1 MPSRFLT
8 ETQKYDILQE
18 WVLASKAPP
27 SQNREIVLLP
37 SKPYSKQARLLVMFF
52 LFPRDWIVSESV
64 FILQSTRK
72 VKSYFSKLKL
82 RGNWSPERLA
92 NFFSVLSRENSW
104 SLSGGERGG
113 GGGGLTRGWWGWAP
127 GGGRIL
133 TVTNFR
139 IFGVRRDSK
148 WESWLKRNSCCLLT
162 LTISWD
168 WPHNF
173 PPLETTLIR

>member
-52 LFPRDWIVSESV
+52 LFSRDWIVSESV

-104 SLSGGERGG
+104 SLSGGEGAG
-113 GGGGLTRGWWGWAP
+113 ADLQEADGDVPLDGVA
-127 GGGRIL
+127 
-133 TVTNFR
+133 FSQSQ
-139 IFGVRRDSK
+139 IFGFLGYV
-148 WESWLKRNSCCLLT
+148 EIQNGNLG
-162 LTISWD
+162 
-168 WPHNF
+168 
-173 PPLETTLIR
+173 

>member
-104 SLSGGERGG
+104 SLSGGEGG
-113 GGGGLTRGWWGWAP
+113 GGGGADLQEADGDVPLDGVA
-127 GGGRIL
+127 
-133 TVTNFR
+133 FSQSQ
-139 IFGVRRDSK
+139 IFGFLGYV
-148 WESWLKRNSCCLLT
+148 EIQNGNLG
-162 LTISWD
+162 
-168 WPHNF
+168 
-173 PPLETTLIR
+173 

>member
-82 RGNWSPERLA
+82 RGNWSPESLA

-104 SLSGGERGG
+104 SLSGGEGG
-113 GGGGLTRGWWGWAP
+113 GGGADLKEADGDVPLDGVAFSQSR
-127 GGGRIL
+127 
-133 TVTNFR
+133 
-139 IFGVRRDSK
+139 FGFLGYV
-148 WESWLKRNSCCLLT
+148 EIQNGNLG
-162 LTISWD
+162 
-168 WPHNF
+168 
-173 PPLETTLIR
+173 